1 LHAKVLWGRE
11 EEQTMAMVMAGLMI
25 AGAVTLLVGAI
36 MMIVAAFKVSVGWGI
51 GVLLLAPV
59 GLVFLF
65 MHWQQCKKSF
75 FIQLAGC
82 VVMIVAAVLGGA
94 TPTQ

>member
-1 LHAKVLWGRE
+1 
-11 EEQTMAMVMAGLMI
+11 MAMVMAGLMI

-82 VVMIVAAVLGGA
+82 VVMIVAAVLGAA